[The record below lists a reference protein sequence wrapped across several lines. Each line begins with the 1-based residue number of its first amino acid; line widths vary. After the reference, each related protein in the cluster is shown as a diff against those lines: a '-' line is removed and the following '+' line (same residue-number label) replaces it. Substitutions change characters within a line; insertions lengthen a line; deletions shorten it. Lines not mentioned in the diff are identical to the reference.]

1 MLATAVPTNEA
12 TRRKAWLDF
21 DILDTPPEA
30 GFDRR
35 VRIATMVLDT
45 PIALITLIDGSRQ
58 WFKARVGMAATETP
72 LD

>member
-1 MLATAVPTNEA
+1 MKAHERTDEVASQAALERLA
-12 TRRKAWLDF
+12 
-21 DILDTPPEA
+21 ILDTPPEA
-30 GFDRR
+30 AFDSLVR
-35 VRIATMVLDT
+35 VAALVCGT